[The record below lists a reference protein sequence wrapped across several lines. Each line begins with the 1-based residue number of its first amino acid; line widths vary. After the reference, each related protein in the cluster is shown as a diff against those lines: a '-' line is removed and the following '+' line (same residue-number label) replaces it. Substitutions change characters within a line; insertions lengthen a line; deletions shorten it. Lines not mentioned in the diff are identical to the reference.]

1 MVGFIKRREEKIF
14 SGGKV
19 MLIKLENGVIIN
31 TNQIVAIFGGCAFM
45 TSGIQETYFSV
56 TDKDI
61 ENIMMSQQPFM
72 VLSDGKLEDM
82 GGIFK
87 EVK

>member
-1 MVGFIKRREEKIF
+1 
-14 SGGKV
+14 
-19 MLIKLENGVIIN
+19 MLIKLENGAIIN
-31 TNQIVAIFGGCAFM
+31 TNQIVAIFSGCAFM
-45 TSGIQETYFSV
+45 TAVHNGDNFIYV

-72 VLSDGKLEDM
+72 VLRDYKIEDM

-87 EVK
+87 

>member
-1 MVGFIKRREEKIF
+1 
-14 SGGKV
+14 

-31 TNQIVAIFGGCAFM
+31 TDQIVAIFGGCAFM
-45 TSGIQETYFSV
+45 TAIHNGDNFIYV

-72 VLSDGKLEDM
+72 VLKDYKLEDM

-87 EVK
+87 GSY

>member
-1 MVGFIKRREEKIF
+1 
-14 SGGKV
+14 
-19 MLIKLENGVIIN
+19 MLIKLENGMIVN
-31 TNQIVAIFGGCAFM
+31 TNQIVVIYEGCAYM
-45 TSGIQETYFSV
+45 THNSENNYVDV

-72 VLSDGKLEDM
+72 VLRNYKLEDM

-87 EVK
+87 GGD

>member
-1 MVGFIKRREEKIF
+1 
-14 SGGKV
+14 
-19 MLIKLENGVIIN
+19 MLIKLENGAIIN
-31 TNQIVAIFGGCAFM
+31 TNQIVAIFSGCAFM
-45 TSGIQETYFSV
+45 TAVLHNGDNFIYV

-72 VLSDGKLEDM
+72 VLRDYKIEDM

-87 EVK
+87 